1 MATTKESK
9 QLAVISLLLRD
20 DSASSLIN
28 DVKSKTLNSAGK
40 IKYPVG
46 FVKIAIQSFID
57 SPDDFDR
64 FNPAT
69 IGDIGQS
76 ARADKV
82 LSAIK
87 DVKDARA
94 TTAKE
99 VVDAFIEGDTQQL
112 FEFLTEDIS
121 LNAMSRRT
129 KKIFK
134 YESELFEASN
144 DETKE
149 KLNELFGR
157 FIKSKIKYKLV
168 GKPSTEVMQEYIH
181 KIVLSTTPI
190 KWKKRLLP
198 DTVIFG
204 DSYNIIYP
212 ALDYIFEHPKFD
224 LKADFRTPQTK
235 KSIAHKLALNNLL
248 NRKITVPSL
257 YVDLEDLMQEAS
269 KESSVPINTTDE
281 NSKIDVAASATKSEK
296 KFMKLINADV
306 ALQKKFSNYVA
317 LQREEATG
325 KLNRMPKE
333 DYDLIDE
340 DDSIAQKYGFKNAS
354 DVVNYLDK
362 NPKVEEAMDA
372 MKLIQNKYYRPLVSD
387 LQVLSRFF
395 SEEDMDASK
404 TILESK
410 QNMDFKLDHV
420 FDKSHLKIEDV
431 VEMLLYIDS
440 AFLSGDEDDLTVLVE
455 EFESNPV
462 EEDLQLLL
470 DEIEKQYGP
479 IRNALRH
486 AIYKSI
492 KLIVSESRVLRQT
505 GVKQP
510 LDILNELGVLSR
522 VVAE

>member
-1 MATTKESK
+1 MATTKKSK

-134 YESELFEASN
+134 YESELLEASN

-149 KLNELFGR
+149 KLNKLFGR

-168 GKPSTEVMQEYIH
+168 GKPSTEVMQEYVH
-181 KIVLSTTPI
+181 KIVLSTTIPI

-235 KSIAHKLALNNLL
+235 KSIAHTLALNSLL
-248 NRKITVPSL
+248 NKKIVVPSL
-257 YVDLEDLMQEAS
+257 YANLESLMQG
-269 KESSVPINTTDE
+269 ESSKVAVYDDE
-281 NSKIDVAASATKSEK
+281 GNEQVMPHHDKLKSEK
-296 KFMKLINADV
+296 NFMKLINADV
-306 ALQKKFSNYVA
+306 ELQKHFSNYVA
-317 LQREEATG
+317 LQREEATS

-354 DVVNYLDK
+354 DVGNYLDK
-362 NPKVEEAMDA
+362 NPKVVEAMDA

-431 VEMLLYIDS
+431 VEMLLDIDS
-440 AFLSGDEDDLTVLVE
+440 AFLSGDEDELTVLVE
-455 EFESNPV
+455 EFEENPV
-462 EEDLQLLL
+462 EEDLQVLL

-492 KLIVSESRVLRQT
+492 KLIVSESRVLGQT
-505 GVKQP
+505 GVKEP
-510 LDILNELGVLSR
+510 LDILNELGLLRR

>member
-1 MATTKESK
+1 MATTKKSK

-121 LNAMSRRT
+121 HSAMNNRT
-129 KKIFK
+129 RKVFK
-134 YESELFEASN
+134 YESELLEVSD

-149 KLNELFGR
+149 KLNEFKLR

-168 GKPSTEVMQEYIH
+168 GKPSTEVMQEYVH
-181 KIVLSTTPI
+181 KIVLSTTIPI

-235 KSIAHKLALNNLL
+235 KSIAHTLALNSLL
-248 NRKITVPSL
+248 NKKITVPRL
-257 YVDLEDLMQEAS
+257 YANLENLMQE
-269 KESSVPINTTDE
+269 ESG
-281 NSKIDVAASATKSEK
+281 KVAAYDDEDEAMPHHEK
-296 KFMKLINADV
+296 LKVEKNFMKLINADV
-306 ALQKKFSNYVA
+306 ELQKHFSNYVA
-317 LQREEATG
+317 LQREEATS

-340 DDSIAQKYGFKNAS
+340 DDSVAQKYGFKNAS
-354 DVVNYLDK
+354 DVGNYFDK
-362 NPKVEEAMDA
+362 NPKVVEAMDA

-431 VEMLLYIDS
+431 VEMLLDIDS
-440 AFLSGDEDDLTVLVE
+440 AFLSGDEDELTVLVE
-455 EFESNPV
+455 EFEENPV
-462 EEDLQLLL
+462 EEDLQVLL

-492 KLIVSESRVLRQT
+492 KLIVSESRVLGQT
-505 GVKQP
+505 GVKEP
-510 LDILNELGVLSR
+510 LDILNELGLLRR